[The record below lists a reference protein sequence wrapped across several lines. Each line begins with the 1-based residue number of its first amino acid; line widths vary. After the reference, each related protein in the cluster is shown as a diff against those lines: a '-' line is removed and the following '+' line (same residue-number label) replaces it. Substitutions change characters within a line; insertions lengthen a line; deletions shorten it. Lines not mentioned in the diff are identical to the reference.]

1 MRHVHY
7 ESFPASLTKAKL
19 ICLSILVFAF
29 MISGNVGASDSAK
42 GSEAKTQLVDSSLTE
57 SLDRSYRRLLPLEGG
72 SNFRDLGGYPSSLGG
87 KVKRGL
93 LFRSGAMTSLT
104 PTDVD
109 YLDQFDFQAV
119 VDLRSSEE
127 VALFPNTWA
136 EISDVAYLRV
146 DYSILTM
153 MAAQQDEGASIEEI
167 SDYSEMYRSIHRSIE
182 PQLKLYF
189 ETLLEVDGPV
199 VVNCSAG
206 QDRTGITSA
215 LLLSVLGVGE
225 DQIIEDYLLSTD
237 FRRPGYESG
246 SVDLEVAAETN
257 AFAAMMLRY
266 GTDQDRS
273 RPNPL
278 VTKSGVPF
286 VAYTLAEVRRNHG
299 SVENYLINR
308 LGLDRSQIELL
319 RDRYLSESAIVT

>member
-1 MRHVHY
+1 MRRVHY

-19 ICLSILVFAF
+19 ICLSMLAFAF
-29 MISGNVGASDSAK
+29 MISGNAVASDSAK
-42 GSEAKTQLVDSSLTE
+42 DSEAKTQLVDSSLTE

-72 SNFRDLGGYPSSLGG
+72 SNFRDMGGYPSILGG

-136 EISDVAYLRV
+136 EISDVPHLRV

-153 MAAQQDEGASIEEI
+153 MAAQQDEDASIEEM

-237 FRRPGYESG
+237 FRRPEYESG
-246 SVDLEVAAETN
+246 SVDLEAAAETN

-299 SVENYLINR
+299 SVENYFINR

-319 RDRYLSESAIVT
+319 RDRYLSK